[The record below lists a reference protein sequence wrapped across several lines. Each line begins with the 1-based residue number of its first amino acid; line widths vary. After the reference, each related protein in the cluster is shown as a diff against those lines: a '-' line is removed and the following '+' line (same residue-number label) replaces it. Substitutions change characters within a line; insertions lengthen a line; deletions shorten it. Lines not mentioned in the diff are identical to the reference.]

1 MLYRS
6 TKRIYYGDETSG
18 KMLLELLKGRMPETD
33 KSILQ
38 ISLNEAIKV
47 APLLM
52 KKHLNALSLLFFA
65 KGMSIMGIRTRDE

>member
-18 KMLLELLKGRMPETD
+18 KMLLELLKGRMSETD

-38 ISLNEAIKV
+38 ISLNK
-47 APLLM
+47 
-52 KKHLNALSLLFFA
+52 
-65 KGMSIMGIRTRDE
+65 